1 MSSFKVNFFS
11 PYKKHQSIL
20 KIIAISLGT
29 NIAVSSLLF
38 SFYIHT
44 QHKAQREIV
53 TVDILKIMNDYSAV
67 VAKTMH
73 SPDNIK
79 HSAKLLSQR
88 LENVLNLNAKA
99 GHLVIMP
106 KQAVISGAQ
115 DITPQIEDL
124 VFVKPE
130 IHQ

>member
-11 PYKKHQSIL
+11 LYKKHQSIL
-20 KIIAISLGT
+20 KIIGISLGT
-29 NIAVSSLLF
+29 NIVISSLLF
-38 SFYIHT
+38 SFYINT

-79 HSAKLLSQR
+79 RSSKLLSHR
-88 LENVLNLNAKA
+88 LENVL
-99 GHLVIMP
+99 
-106 KQAVISGAQ
+106 S
-115 DITPQIEDL
+115 
-124 VFVKPE
+124 
-130 IHQ
+130 